1 MKNQSK
7 GVLHLIKAFGY
18 SMAGLKWIIKNESAF
33 RQDLCFCAFCI
44 FVSLFANNLEVKRAV
59 FVIFAALVLLIVETL
74 NSAIESAVDLITEE
88 FHPKAKA
95 AKDLG
100 SLSVFLAIIT
110 LSLTTIYTV
119 VF

>member
-7 GVLHLIKAFGY
+7 GILHLIKAFGY
-18 SMAGLKWIIKNESAF
+18 SMAGFKWIIKNESAF
-33 RQDLCFCAFCI
+33 RQDLCFCVFCI
-44 FVSLFANNLEVKRAV
+44 FVSLFANNWELKSTV
-59 FVIFAALVLLIVETL
+59 FVIFAAFILLITETL
-74 NSAIESAVDLITEE
+74 NSAIESVVDLITEE

-100 SLSVFLAIIT
+100 SLSVFFAITT